1 MARRNGREISH
12 DEINDF
18 HRSLGNIPLDRRTGY
33 ELATVH
39 CPDLL
44 ETETSPRLFLIREDF
59 DPDKAAR
66 RLVEYW
72 NMRVEIFGT
81 ERAFLPMTF
90 AGALHDDAE
99 VYRLMVLFPDFRT
112 FLPNDD
118 SGRTV
123 VYCKPDYGKDDF
135 TGCSRTAMMKYV
147 WYNLHLAL
155 KRESTILR
163 GLVFIL
169 NMMNNQQLSLK
180 SFDRLKNKMIVKATV
195 NCFPVHIRAVHY
207 CTRPQALHL
216 RMILPVLKFFMNQEL
231 RQRLVVHAQ
240 HTNELREELVGYNI
254 RLEVLPTC
262 LGGRFQLN
270 PYWAEEQREL
280 EQR

>member
-1 MARRNGREISH
+1 MLCYWAGLYTDMNHLLHHHQNHISYIYIH
-12 DEINDF
+12 TRIM
-18 HRSLGNIPLDRRTGY
+18 I
-33 ELATVH
+33 
-39 CPDLL
+39 LL
-44 ETETSPRLFLIREDF
+44 LL
-59 DPDKAAR
+59 
-66 RLVEYW
+66 LV
-72 NMRVEIFGT
+72 F
-81 ERAFLPMTF
+81 F
-90 AGALHDDAE
+90 
-99 VYRLMVLFPDFRT
+99 
-112 FLPNDD
+112 
-118 SGRTV
+118 
-123 VYCKPDYGKDDF
+123 K
-135 TGCSRTAMMKYV
+135 MKYV